1 MRSVY
6 KKGDISYNE
15 DNGIIFI
22 GINMIELKMIGSI
35 TAEVDSGKIYK
46 VTIRLKS
53 NGYDVFIMNEEALEL
68 IKELKAEFEKKSIW
82 RKNNITISNIKNRDG
97 KRNLGIISTFI
108 NSIFHIGLHWW
119 ILYIILIIGFTSKS
133 YGSELSDVQNQN
145 FPFTYIYDVNLDKC
159 VTTDSYKGKFS
170 FNDLKN
176 PKAVLE
182 FPQRPG
188 ELTLVLPNGDMYV
201 FTLDKLGCQNYRA
214 HFFED
219 MSRQNKMEDDRYKDI
234 DIDRN

>member
-1 MRSVY
+1 MKILLVVLFA
-6 KKGDISYNE
+6 INVFAME
-15 DNGIIFI
+15 I
-22 GINMIELKMIGSI
+22 GEQPEQGSI
-35 TAEVDSGKIYK
+35 VDGKFVAK
-46 VTIRLKS
+46 ES
-53 NGYDVFIMNEEALEL
+53 NAT
-68 IKELKAEFEKKSIW
+68 KEINTS
-82 RKNNITISNIKNRDG
+82 IKNPNKD
-97 KRNLGIISTFI
+97 
-108 NSIFHIGLHWW
+108 
-119 ILYIILIIGFTSKS
+119 
-133 YGSELSDVQNQN
+133 

-219 MSRQNKMEDDRYKDI
+219 MSRQNKMEDERYKDI